1 MIEEKKMYLK
11 VMTYPDRMK
20 FVCELKDLAAM
31 TAESGAFETQEV
43 WMTEAEF
50 EALPEFES

>member
-1 MIEEKKMYLK
+1 MSEAKKMYLK
-11 VMTYPDRMK
+11 VTTFPDRMK
-20 FVCELKDLAAM
+20 FVCDVKDLPAM

-50 EALPEFES
+50 ESLPEFES